1 MAGFTWALCPTSYQ
15 RPLWKTLLDTDSLH
29 SSRFPHGQEQ
39 QPAVSMT
46 KCFSTLWRMHYS
58 NQLRLCS
65 FCHSNDLR
73 HMRAVSHCG
82 RDSSHAH
89 QHLAALLN
97 PLAVSETAHLLPHS
111 PFKTQRMSRV
121 HDNEWIQTAIDTT
134 ALYVWHY
141 SHFVYNRSKIQLK
154 TSYFSNLFLWWK
166 AEFSAAITP
175 VFRYPLEMI
184 LTL

>member
-1 MAGFTWALCPTSYQ
+1 MQPCLVRVIGSWRVAIRWKRARKTLLQREKYYSKCLPQRALLCRLSSPGWENQFRARAIFHHAQIKTILLFYPWLECASKWLKMKMAGFTWALCPTSYQ

-46 KCFSTLWRMHYS
+46 KCFSTLWRTHYS

-82 RDSSHAH
+82 RDSSHAINI
-89 QHLAALLN
+89 L
-97 PLAVSETAHLLPHS
+97 PLC
-111 PFKTQRMSRV
+111 
-121 HDNEWIQTAIDTT
+121 
-134 ALYVWHY
+134 
-141 SHFVYNRSKIQLK
+141 
-154 TSYFSNLFLWWK
+154 
-166 AEFSAAITP
+166 
-175 VFRYPLEMI
+175 
-184 LTL
+184 